1 MGRINIEQLL
11 TPISEAEPSG
21 PNLEYDPAFSE
32 LERAAQ
38 GKPEQRMGSVLVPSE
53 PPDWSEVY
61 KQSVELLEK
70 TRDLRVVMHLTHALL
85 HSDGFVGF
93 ADGIELAVGL
103 VRDLWP
109 SVHPEVDHEDN
120 DDPTMRV
127 TALATLAAPPT
138 LLALQKCA
146 LAQLRG
152 LGAVTLSDIRA
163 AASGTSTQSEP
174 AVTSG
179 TIDAIFQQ
187 VEFEALEATVLA
199 VQRCFDGAAAIDAA
213 FLTHS
218 GSRGPD
224 LSALTQILREVRQV
238 IKPRFEARQAAKQ
251 EEQESK
257 GDVPSAEGS
266 GSHPSRVGGALSGEI
281 RSREDVLKAI
291 DMISAYYSRAEPAN
305 PLPLLLERCRR
316 LVTSSFLEIIQELM
330 PDSVAQVNS
339 LVGRRPE

>member
-11 TPISEAEPSG
+11 TPISEAQPSG

-32 LERAAQ
+32 LERVAQ

-70 TRDLRVVMHLTHALL
+70 TRDLRVVMHLTQALL

-93 ADGIELAVGL
+93 ADGIELAAGL
-103 VRDLWP
+103 VKDLWP

-127 TALATLAAPPT
+127 TALATLSAPRT

-152 LGAVTLSDIRA
+152 LGSVTLSDIRA

-174 AVTSG
+174 AVALG

-187 VEFEALEATVLA
+187 VEFEALEATLLA

-224 LSALTQILREVRQV
+224 LSALTQLLREVRQV
-238 IKPRFEARQAAKQ
+238 MNPRFEARQAAKQ
-251 EEQESK
+251 QESESK
-257 GDVPSAEGS
+257 GDVPDAVAS
-266 GSHPSRVGGALSGEI
+266 GTHQIRAGGALSGEI